1 MVTSIVDPKNLLR
14 NAQDIT
20 PMALAYQAI
29 ELQNEDNVLER
40 VLYRVIHQMHI

>member
-1 MVTSIVDPKNLLR
+1 MSDPKGLLA

-29 ELQNEDNVLER
+29 ELQNENSILER
-40 VLYRVIHQMHI
+40 ALYRVMNNMHI